1 MKMKLTLGTK
11 VFFLTFLLLLFCNF
25 ITCLLVSVFTPQ
37 TYSAYLTDS
46 LNEKVYDF
54 LEKAETVSL
63 KDSGNLFEA
72 LLQNSD
78 ILSVSLSDKAGNPI
92 SIPSDENKFQQVT
105 MVAVSEAFPESYT
118 LQSYD
123 LSFADKKDCT
133 LSVYGNA
140 EPVHQLQ
147 AAFRKLFPWLI
158 LITTLVSLLFSFFY
172 SRLVARLQR
181 DIENEKQLEKERL
194 AFFSAASHELKTPV
208 TIIRGQLE
216 GMLLNVGVY
225 KKREKYL
232 ARSLEIAGTL
242 ETMIQELLISS
253 HLDAPDYRIQSG
265 PVALAKITLN
275 RLALAEDLLVSKR
288 LTVHTDMDEA
298 LCVKGD
304 ASLLEKAVDNLV
316 SNAAFYSP
324 EDNDIFISLK
334 SSGQGVFFRIEN
346 TGVHIPDSI
355 QNKIFEPFYRG
366 EQSRSR
372 QTGGSGLGL
381 SIVQK
386 ILKMHGSACEVQN
399 TEKGVCFSFRLP
411 RENFT

>member
-1 MKMKLTLGTK
+1 MKMKFTLGTK

-37 TYSAYLTDS
+37 TYSAYLTGS

-54 LEKAETVSL
+54 LAKAETVPL
-63 KDSGNLFEA
+63 KDSGNLFKG

-78 ILSVSLSDKAGNPI
+78 VLSVSLSDKAGNPI

-105 MVAVSEAFPESYT
+105 MVAVSEDFSESYT

-158 LITTLVSLLFSFFY
+158 LITTFVSLLFSFFY

-225 KKREKYL
+225 KNREKYL

-265 PVALAKITLN
+265 PVSLAKITLN
-275 RLALAEDLLVSKR
+275 RLALAEDLLVGKR

-298 LCVKGD
+298 LRVKGD
-304 ASLLEKAVDNLV
+304 ASLLEKAVDNLL

-324 EDNDIFISLK
+324 EDNDIFITLK
-334 SSGQGVFFRIEN
+334 ASGQNVLFRIEN